1 METITKV
8 LTGKRNLDNKELATI
23 ILTTTDYEA
32 HIDVLKEE
40 VNNYSK
46 EDLET
51 IVRDTEDLEYLTI
64 IFLQFS
70 DPIFTHITRTDY
82 GFYLS
87 TKPVENQLGS
97 IKQIQGF
104 DDILDCLEKDRS
116 YYIHRESV
124 QLFYK

>member
-8 LTGKRNLDNKELATI
+8 LTDKRNLDNKELAKI
-23 ILTTTDYEA
+23 ILSTTDYEA
-32 HIDVLKEE
+32 HIYVLKED

-51 IVRDTEDLEYLTI
+51 IVRDTEDLNYLTLV
-64 IFLQFS
+64 FLQFS
-70 DPIFTHITRTDY
+70 DPQFTHITRTDY

-87 TKPVENQLGS
+87 TKPVDNQLGS

-104 DDILDCLEKDRS
+104 DDVLECLEKDRS
-116 YYIHRESV
+116 YYIHRERINV
-124 QLFYK
+124 FCK

>member
-8 LTGKRNLDNKELATI
+8 LTDKRNLDNKELATI
-23 ILTTTDYEA
+23 IFCTTDYEA

-64 IFLQFS
+64 VFLQFS
-70 DPIFTHITRTDY
+70 DPQFTHITRTDY

-87 TKPVENQLGS
+87 TNPVGNQLGS
-97 IKQIQGF
+97 IKQVQGF
-104 DDILDCLEKDRS
+104 DDVLECLEKDRS
-116 YYIHRESV
+116 YYIHRERIDV
-124 QLFYK
+124 FYK